1 MRLHGSVHEK
11 QEQARVNTE
20 IQKNRDKIEIRKL
33 HPDKIPKMPALI
45 PLCTTDQL
53 KMNILNKIKL
63 VAIIEHAL
71 LREQKKLQLL
81 WKEKHIR
88 KIKKYPSKQKE
99 KVKGKNDI
107 QVTRTLAIVQKNT
120 NLDMEKVV
128 KDREEV
134 KQFRH
139 FWRFYESFKDE
150 DDNDDLEND
159 KSPVS
164 IEDLVVDEVSKYRMH
179 Y

>member
-1 MRLHGSVHEK
+1 M
-11 QEQARVNTE
+11 
-20 IQKNRDKIEIRKL
+20 
-33 HPDKIPKMPALI
+33 
-45 PLCTTDQL
+45 
-53 KMNILNKIKL
+53 
-63 VAIIEHAL
+63 
-71 LREQKKLQLL
+71 
-81 WKEKHIR
+81 
-88 KIKKYPSKQKE
+88 
-99 KVKGKNDI
+99 KGKNDI